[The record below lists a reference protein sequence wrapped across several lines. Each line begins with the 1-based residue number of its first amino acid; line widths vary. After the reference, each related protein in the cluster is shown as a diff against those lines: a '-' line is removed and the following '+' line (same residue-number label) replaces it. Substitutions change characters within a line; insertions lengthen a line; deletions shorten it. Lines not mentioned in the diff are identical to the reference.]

1 MPADED
7 YGRRHSIL
15 QHASATNAPPVAG
28 DRYQTSSPADH
39 HRFAQDRPSSCPSD
53 KNGVQSVSVPDRLE
67 PPERFQSSVPERF
80 TSERSNSDRLP
91 SGERYHCAS
100 ERYPLGDKL
109 QTAVSS
115 DRLSQAAGL
124 VHSQT
129 FQADRHSDR
138 RQSYSDRFA
147 TVQNV
152 GSLER
157 YHTHATLDR

>member
-7 YGRRHSIL
+7 YGRRHSTL
-15 QHASATNAPPVAG
+15 QHTSATSATPITPG

-39 HRFAQDRPSSCPSD
+39 HRFAQERPSSCPSD
-53 KNGVQSVSVPDRLE
+53 KSKSVPDRLD
-67 PPERFQSSVPERF
+67 PPERFQSVVPERF
-80 TSERSNSDRLP
+80 PSERSSSDRLP
-91 SGERYHCAS
+91 SGERYHGAS

-109 QTAVSS
+109 QTAISS

-129 FQADRHSDR
+129 FQHPDR
-138 RQSYSDRFA
+138 RQSYGDRFA

-157 YHTHATLDR
+157 YHTHATLDRYNL